1 MRHLAA
7 RDADWHSRLPRDYM
21 PKARESYFK
30 AMEEIKQ
37 KRRKRLVNEQRRQ
50 AILERYPPT

>member
-21 PKARESYFK
+21 SKVRESYFK
-30 AMEEIKQ
+30 MMEEIEQ
-37 KRRKRLVNEQRRQ
+37 KRHKRLVDEQRRH
-50 AILERYPPT
+50 AILEKYPPT